1 MVPDVGIGKAG
12 RLVAPAERGRKME
25 ELAKRLEDLVI
36 AFSKNE
42 GFISFY
48 SSFGGS
54 TSSIHLSDKAFK
66 HLFRGQA
73 VTRRE
78 RDPKTNELSTMIGLV
93 RVFCLE
99 DTGFVSKAQEVIL

>member
-1 MVPDVGIGKAG
+1 MT
-12 RLVAPAERGRKME
+12 
-25 ELAKRLEDLVI
+25 

-54 TSSIHLSDKAFK
+54 TSAIHLSDKAFK

-99 DTGFVSKAQEVIL
+99 DTGFVSKDQEVIL